1 MEAIKQEIQS
11 MYNYLTGNSYDEFEL
26 NQMSHRELRDLHS
39 ELYISHKEAIEDS
52 IEMYIDLNY

>member
-26 NQMSHRELRDLHS
+26 NHMSNRELRDLHS
-39 ELYISHKEAIEDS
+39 ELCISHKEAIEDS

>member
-26 NQMSHRELRDLHS
+26 NQMSNRELRDLHS
-39 ELYISHKEAIEDS
+39 ELYISHQEAIEDS

>member
-11 MYNYLTGNSYDEFEL
+11 MYKYMTGSSYDEFEL
-26 NQMSHRELRDLHS
+26 NQMTKRELRDLHS

-52 IEMYIDLNY
+52 IEMYLDLNY

>member
-1 MEAIKQEIQS
+1 METIKNEIQS

-26 NQMSHRELRDLHS
+26 NQMSNRELRDLHS
-39 ELYISHKEAIEDS
+39 ELYISHKEATEDA